1 MNEWLQGHRRLAIFG
16 ALVTLQVLAVVGFIA
31 REEYFLRT
39 GTEILVQT
47 RPVDP
52 RDVFRGDFMI
62 LSYEFEDLDDTVQG
76 VPFCCR
82 VGDDAYLW
90 MRQQGDY
97 WEPFRVTRERP
108 GRDELDEFDA
118 VALRG
123 QVEGSSPRGM
133 SVGFKN
139 IGQFFFAQGTEPP
152 DAPPDARLVVDGDGS
167 ARVRGLEV
175 DGEPW
180 P

>member
-1 MNEWLQGHRRLAIFG
+1 MNDWLQRERRLAIFG
-16 ALVTLQVLAVVGFIA
+16 ALVVLQVLAVVGFIA

-52 RDVFRGDFMI
+52 RDVFRGDFMT
-62 LSYEFEDLDDTVQG
+62 LSYEFEDLDTTVQG

-82 VGDDAYLW
+82 AGEDAYLW
-90 MRQQGDY
+90 MREQGDY

-123 QVEGSSPRGM
+123 RVESSGSRILSI
-133 SVGFKN
+133 GFKN
-139 IGQFFFAQGTEPP
+139 IGQFYIPERTSAP
-152 DAPPDARLVVDGDGS
+152 DSPPDARLVVDGDGS